1 MNDSSLRRPALWTA
15 ALPLA
20 CAVHCLLM
28 PLVALF
34 VPLLAP
40 AHGLE
45 AVLMGASALLA
56 AAVTRGGV
64 RAHGRRAVWV
74 PVLLGTA
81 VWGASVAHAAGPL
94 PEQATHVLGS
104 VLLAGGMVW
113 NARLRHEASCRSC
126 GCPAHSHD
134 G

>member
-34 VPLLAP
+34 VPVLAP
-40 AHGLE
+40 AHE
-45 AVLMGASALLA
+45 VEVVFMAASALLA
-56 AAVTRGGV
+56 AVLARGGV

-74 PVLLGTA
+74 PVLLGSA
-81 VWGASVAHAAGPL
+81 VWGAGIAHLGGWV
-94 PEQATHVLGS
+94 PEQAAGVLGG
-104 VLLAGGMVW
+104 VLVAGGMAW

-126 GCPAHSHD
+126 GCPAHHHD
-134 G
+134 

>member
-40 AHGLE
+40 AHSLE
-45 AVLMGASALLA
+45 VVFMGASVLLA
-56 AAVTRGGV
+56 AVLTRGGV
-64 RAHGRRAVWV
+64 RAHGRRAAWV
-74 PVLLGTA
+74 PVVLGTA
-81 VWGASVAHAAGPL
+81 VWAAGIAHVGGRI
-94 PEQATHVLGS
+94 PEQATSVLGS
-104 VLLAGGMVW
+104 VLLAGGMAW
-113 NARLRHEASCRSC
+113 NARLRHEVSCRSC